1 MDEWQNYGGKRNYLD
16 CSKIIRS
23 YKIIRIKTKKQ
34 EEKMAIWIALF
45 VGYAAIILLLI
56 GQLVI
61 DKRLIN
67 VEKKLAQSKRNDK
80 SSS

>member
-1 MDEWQNYGGKRNYLD
+1 
-16 CSKIIRS
+16 
-23 YKIIRIKTKKQ
+23 
-34 EEKMAIWIALF
+34 MAIWIALF

>member
-1 MDEWQNYGGKRNYLD
+1 M
-16 CSKIIRS
+16 IRA

-45 VGYAAIILLLI
+45 AGYGAIILLLI
-56 GQLVI
+56 EQLVI

-67 VEKKLAQSKRNDK
+67 IEKKLAGKK
-80 SSS
+80 